1 MPREPISL
9 VREGGFL
16 EAEKMF
22 VLSFEGSVSEKKYF
36 EDFRK
41 STLFNNSGLIEVIS
55 LKRPTNRGS
64 DPISVKNFFK
74 KLKRNIVSKTR
85 MNFG

>member
-41 STLFNNSGLIEVIS
+41 STLFNDSGLIEVIS
-55 LKRPTNRGS
+55 LKRPTNC
-64 DPISVKNFFK
+64 KNRL
-74 KLKRNIVSKTR
+74 KLTR
-85 MNFG
+85 QPGPN